1 MGGHAVGIYTDMA
14 ATADRFA
21 RTTSRT
27 EPRAAMHRHY
37 QDYVAAYRQ
46 AFDQLGGL
54 YQALT
59 PLGEKPFAG

>member
-1 MGGHAVGIYTDMA
+1 MA

-27 EPRAAMHRHY
+27 ESRPAAHRHY

-54 YQALT
+54 YRTLT